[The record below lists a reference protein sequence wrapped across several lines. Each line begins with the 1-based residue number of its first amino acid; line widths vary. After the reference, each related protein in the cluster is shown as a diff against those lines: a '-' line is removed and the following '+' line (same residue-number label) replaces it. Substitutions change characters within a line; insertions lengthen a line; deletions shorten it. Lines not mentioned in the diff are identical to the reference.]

1 LLKTD
6 AYYQANA
13 SGVHARQWRFQL
25 AVEVPIGSE
34 VPDAFQALILV
45 KFISLMCRDATNN
58 AQNYSKIDK

>member
-1 LLKTD
+1 LIVKNRCIL
-6 AYYQANA
+6 
-13 SGVHARQWRFQL
+13 SGKCKRGPCQ